1 METRKSILSDE
12 PLENPFDDR
21 LGYAPFAK
29 ELSDVICS
37 LKNQECLVF
46 ALTGPWGSGKT
57 TCINFVLHY
66 INEKPESEKPL
77 LIRFTPWWFSG
88 REDLLKQFFKEI
100 FIALRGKKEFKKVL
114 DKLADFFATI
124 SEIPEPTVKAG
135 AKITSMLLKRVA
147 KDKEASKQRE
157 EVKKLIK
164 KVNKSI
170 MVIIDDID
178 RLEPAE
184 IRSLFR
190 VIKAIAD
197 FPNTIYLLAYDKD
210 VVVKAFGN
218 KKELSDDKYG
228 EYYLEKIVQIP
239 ISLPA
244 IDKTALRKLFFEE
257 LNLIFSG
264 IQEDQFN
271 QTYFG
276 NIYWDGVDHF
286 LNKIRDIKRL
296 INVLSIMYPIVR
308 DEVNIA
314 DFLAIRTLE
323 IFSSDIY
330 NLIRSNPN
338 MFTGDSD
345 GLGQEIDDIKAFH
358 NKWLEQLD
366 EKDREP
372 VKDLLRRMF
381 PKLEYV
387 FGGSLYGSDWLSTWR
402 RDLRIC
408 SPEIFP
414 VYFKLSVPE
423 GEISNLEMKSIL
435 DLIDNEHAFSEKLIE
450 LSKQRRPDGLTR
462 LAGFLERMID
472 YADDIPKGKIKNA
485 LSVFYD
491 IGDKLLVPEDESTG
505 LFSFGNDIRIGR
517 IMHQLIRRFETPEE
531 RFNVLKDVFSKGN
544 AVYMVV
550 HEVITLGQQHGKY
563 GGQKREKE
571 VDYIVTQKQLEDLE
585 RIALTK
591 IKEAATS
598 NMLLNT
604 PHFPTCLY
612 RWKDWDDIKKVQEW
626 VNSVIKS
633 DEGLVNFLSGFL
645 SKIRSWS
652 VDDRAASSRW
662 VIDPKAIEVFIS
674 PNDIIERCRSL
685 ISLPPHWLN
694 EKGKIALKAFII
706 GYDKWINGKD
716 PTDFIDD

>member
-1 METRKSILSDE
+1 MEKRLSILSDA
-12 PLENPFDDR
+12 PLENPVDDR

-29 ELSDVICS
+29 ELSDFICS

-57 TCINFVLHY
+57 TCINFILHY
-66 INEKPESEKPL
+66 VNEKPESEKPL

-88 REDLLKQFFKEI
+88 REDLLRQFFKEI
-100 FIALRGKKEFKKVL
+100 FIALRRKKEFKKVL
-114 DKLADFFATI
+114 DKLADFLATI

-135 AKITSMLLKRVA
+135 AKITSKLLKKYA
-147 KDKEASKQRE
+147 KDKEANKQRE
-157 EVKKLIK
+157 EIKKLIK
-164 KVNKSI
+164 ELNKSI

-197 FPNTIYLLAYDKD
+197 FPNTIYLLAFDKD
-210 VVVKAFGN
+210 IVVKALAN
-218 KKELSDDKYG
+218 NKELSYDKYG

-244 IDKTALRKLFFEE
+244 IDKTALRKIFFEE

-296 INVLSIMYPIVR
+296 INVLSITYPIVR

-314 DFLAIRTLE
+314 DFLAIKTLE
-323 IFSSDIY
+323 VFSSDIY

-338 MFTGDSD
+338 MFIGYSD
-345 GLGQEIDDIKAFH
+345 GLGKEIDDIKAFH
-358 NKWLEQLD
+358 NKWLEQLN

-372 VKDLLRRMF
+372 VKNLLRRMF
-381 PKLEYV
+381 PRLKSV
-387 FGGSLYGSDWLSTWR
+387 FEGSLYGSDWLSTWR

-435 DLIDNEHAFSEKLIE
+435 DLIDNQHAFSEKLIE
-450 LSKQRRPDGLTR
+450 LSKQSRPDGLTR

-472 YADDIPKGKIKNA
+472 YADDIPKEKIKNV

-491 IGDKLLVPEDESTG
+491 IGDMLLVPEDESMG

-517 IMHQLIRRFETPEE
+517 LTHQLIRRFETPEE
-531 RFNVLKDVFSKGN
+531 RFNILKDVFSEGR

-550 HEVITLGQQHGKY
+550 HEVIILGQQPGKY
-563 GGQKREKE
+563 DAQKGDIEG
-571 VDYIVTQKQLEDLE
+571 DNIVTITQLEDLK

-591 IKEAATS
+591 IKEAAAS
-598 NMLLNT
+598 NMLLDT

-612 RWKDWDDIKKVQEW
+612 RWGDWDDIKKVQEW
-626 VNSVIKS
+626 VNGVIKS

-652 VDDRAASSRW
+652 VDDRVASSRW
-662 VIDPKAIEVFIS
+662 VIDPRAIDVFI
-674 PNDIIERCRSL
+674 PTNDIIERCRSL
-685 ISLPPHWLN
+685 NSSPPHWLN
-694 EKGKIALKAFII
+694 EKGKIALELFIK
-706 GYDKWINGKD
+706 GYERWVSGKD
-716 PTDFIDD
+716 PTDLIDD

>member
-1 METRKSILSDE
+1 METRISILSDA

-21 LGYAPFAK
+21 IGCASFAK
-29 ELSDVICS
+29 ELSNVICS
-37 LKNQECLVF
+37 IKNEECLIF

-57 TCINFVLHY
+57 TCINFILHY
-66 INEKPESEKPL
+66 INEKRENEKPL
-77 LIRFTPWWFSG
+77 LIRFNPWWFSG
-88 REDLLKQFFKEI
+88 RENLLEQFFKEFI
-100 FIALRGKKEFKKVL
+100 IALRGKKEFKKVL
-114 DKLADFFATI
+114 DKLSDLIATI
-124 SEIPEPTVKAG
+124 SEIPEPTMKAG
-135 AKITSMLLKRVA
+135 AKITSMLLKRFA

-164 KVNKSI
+164 KVNKRI
-170 MVIIDDID
+170 LVIIDDID

-197 FPNTIYLLAYDKD
+197 FPNTIYLLAFDKD
-210 VVVKAFGN
+210 IVVKALAN
-218 KKELSDDKYG
+218 NKELSDDKYG

-244 IDKTALRKLFFEE
+244 IDKTALRKIFFEE

-296 INVLSIMYPIVR
+296 INVLSITYPIVR

-314 DFLAIRTLE
+314 DFLAIKTLE
-323 IFSSDIY
+323 VFSSNIY
-330 NLIRSNPN
+330 NLIHSNAD

-345 GLGQEIDDIKAFH
+345 GLGREIDDIKAFH
-358 NKWLEQLD
+358 NKWLAQLD

-372 VKDLLRRMF
+372 VKNLLRRMF
-381 PKLEYV
+381 PKLESV

-423 GEISNLEMKSIL
+423 GDISNLEMKSIL
-435 DLIDNEHAFSEKLIE
+435 DLIDNQHAFSDKLIE
-450 LSKQRRPDGLTR
+450 LLKQSRPDGLTR

-472 YADDIPKGKIKNA
+472 YADDIPKEKIKNV

-491 IGDKLLVPEDESTG
+491 IGDGLLVPEDEGTG
-505 LFSFGNDIRIGR
+505 PFSFGNDIRIGR
-517 IMHQLIRRFETPEE
+517 LTHQLIRRFETPEE
-531 RFNVLKDVFSKGN
+531 RFNALKDVFSKGR

-550 HEVITLGQQHGKY
+550 HEVIILGQQHGKY
-563 GGQKREKE
+563 GAQKRDIEG
-571 VDYIVTQKQLEDLE
+571 DYIVTLTQLEDLE

-591 IKEAATS
+591 IKEAAAS

-626 VNSVIKS
+626 VNGVIKS

-652 VDDRAASSRW
+652 ADDRVASSRW
-662 VIDPKAIEVFIS
+662 VIDPKAIEVFIP
-674 PNDIIERCRSL
+674 PNAIIERCKSL
-685 ISLPPHWLN
+685 ISSPPHWLN
-694 EKGKIALKAFII
+694 EKGKIALEAFIK
-706 GYDKWINGKD
+706 GYDKWVSGKD